1 MKALDRDEDVSD
13 NARHTPEQS
22 TFTDASATA
31 RGISDKPEAA
41 LRIINAPRMA
51 PGIGGHN
58 ISLPPARLRPFGDDI
73 DKDLRQPFS
82 RDLDLLRHEIAPRM
96 APGAGGHNI
105 GRPSATFP
113 PSEADIKALRRPLS
127 LDLDLAR
134 QPRILTGRKAPVR
147 WIGGL
152 RLTLIV
158 AAMAAF
164 ALTLIMFSDE
174 ARTEADRI
182 GRVMVSLLGFGNLGD

>member
-73 DKDLRQPFS
+73 PIKDKDLRQPFS
-82 RDLDLLRHEIAPRM
+82 RDLDLLRYEIAPRM
-96 APGAGGHNI
+96 APGGGGHYI
-105 GRPSATFP
+105 GRPPATFP
-113 PSEADIKALRRPLS
+113 PSEAAVVARPG
-127 LDLDLAR
+127 
-134 QPRILTGRKAPVR
+134 PRPAAADPNGTESPGPVDR
-147 WIGGL
+147 
-152 RLTLIV
+152 RLTPNLDRGCNRC
-158 AAMAAF
+158 
-164 ALTLIMFSDE
+164 L
-174 ARTEADRI
+174 RTHTDYVFR
-182 GRVMVSLLGFGNLGD
+182 